1 MSTVQE
7 AASLF
12 GSGSDEGSDPFVS
25 AVNSSSDP
33 AQDSTPFSPPPTSST
48 NTAHDSNPSSVQGKV
63 VTSGAQD
70 YKPVDDLFGGAPL
83 DGADDPFGGGEV
95 SGSDWLVTGDVNA
108 DATGTQGGYSD
119 YSNQT
124 NTAPPEAFDQSQG
137 WPAYGQVQQQ
147 QQQPQPQQQHYQA
160 YGTSEHFLQ
169 PP

>member
-25 AVNSSSDP
+25 VVNSSSDS

-48 NTAHDSNPSSVQGKV
+48 NTAYDPNPSSVQGKV
-63 VTSGAQD
+63 VISGAHD
-70 YKPVDDLFGGAPL
+70 YKPVDDLFGGAPS
-83 DGADDPFGGGEV
+83 DGADDPFGGGGA

-108 DATGTQGGYSD
+108 DASGTQGEYSD

-124 NTAPPEAFDQSQG
+124 NTDPSNTFDQNQG
-137 WPAYGQVQQQ
+137 WSGYGQVQQQ
-147 QQQPQPQQQHYQA
+147 QQHYPA
-160 YGTSEHFLQ
+160 YSTSEHFSH
-169 PP
+169 PR